1 MNNFE
6 HLTRHADLIP
16 FEAYGM
22 GITIVGCGAIGSFVS
37 LQLAKMG
44 FTKQVVY
51 DADVVSVENMSCQFY
66 RHKDIGKN
74 KAMALKEL
82 VHDFTNETI
91 FDCQT
96 HWQAGNYLSK
106 DLVIAC
112 ADDMTV
118 RAALFDAALENG
130 TRFFIDSRMGAESA
144 LLYVVDL
151 LKPNLVEQYRKT
163 LYSNE
168 DSVQEKCTAKATI
181 YTANLLSGMVSKAVK
196 NIAAQ
201 EPYPRMTLW
210 SIKANDCTQF
220 TESY

>member
-1 MNNFE
+1 MNKHA

-16 FEAYGM
+16 FDSYSM

-51 DADVVSVENMSCQFY
+51 DADFVSIENMSCQFY

-74 KAMALKEL
+74 KAIALKEL

-91 FDCQT
+91 FDCSK
-96 HWQAGNYLSK
+96 HWQVGDYLSK

-118 RAALFDAALENG
+118 RAALFDAALANG

-151 LKPNLVEQYRKT
+151 TKQNLVDQYRKT

-168 DSVQEKCTAKATI
+168 DAVQERCTAKATI
-181 YTANLLSGMVSKAVK
+181 YTANLLSGMVSKSVK
-196 NIAAQ
+196 NIAAK

-210 SIKANDCTQF
+210 SIAANDCTQF